1 MRTVLGWR
9 AVLAPGV
16 LAVLAA
22 AGPDRDLEARLKAK
36 LAQQFVRNADW
47 VLDYDKALERSRRSR
62 RLVFAYFTRSF
73 EP

>member
-1 MRTVLGWR
+1 MRTIPGWR
-9 AVLAPGV
+9 AVLVPGV

-22 AGPDRDLEARLKAK
+22 AGPVRDLEARLKAK
-36 LAQQFVRNADW
+36 LAQPFVRNAAW
-47 VLDYDKALERSRRSR
+47 VLDHERALELSRRSK